1 MASVDFW
8 LLQARALGGTEV
20 DDFCRRLAAA
30 LVARGDAGAEAT
42 VLLQRLHLVVSAS
55 RKRRR
60 LPREVLDKLLAM
72 LLFPTAP
79 DSVHTL
85 CAGVLRDLGPRLAPA
100 LPHASEPVPGDNTA
114 TPPTPTASSAG
125 ATATEPPLLSLTLL
139 CDDVAALDASTL
151 TRLAPVLLAQGN
163 VNGEVQQLLGRVL
176 RLLEGRGGIPEGGSG
191 APRLLAVLARI
202 VHLYPA
208 LLTSEQC
215 DAVSRRLAQWLRYTG
230 TSQGAPSSHSSSTGF
245 FSAARGKQLAPV
257 QEVDGSPV
265 GDFFTVLCIGQHYTH
280 EQWLHLHSFSMLRLW
295 LQACLTLTPAEGR
308 VSLPGGSVSS
318 LVSGASAASAQGGAR
333 DRLAR
338 AAFEYSLRVL
348 GQAERKATKRIDA
361 ELQGAC
367 VEEALS
373 LLQLLCRLDPDL
385 VTPAFS
391 AVSRLSGSLLSSRS
405 HPRALLPAAHF
416 LLHHGETLAVD
427 ASVACRA
434 ALTRLPSERGRDPV
448 TSQLLVTF
456 CRRNAS
462 RLSDVLPRT
471 FPSLLKLVAWH
482 TVALLPDLVELMPA
496 IMGRSTALELFHS
509 LLDLPVLTA
518 ALTLRYEGGA
528 TTPSRP
534 AGELPHEATLD
545 PLTQG
550 MLRFL
555 LREESGLGDT
565 IDKLA
570 MLHGELESLRGH
582 RRVLLCARA
591 APVLLH
597 AFFCA
602 LAHRAD
608 EEELVAELFPVLLE
622 RSTQLY
628 GIAAFQADVLR
639 LLGAEVERVCSLQ
652 PSLLLAHSG
661 DVAHAVSSLSSRPDH
676 ESLLVSLVW
685 AVGEHAPGDAP
696 HTTLAA
702 YFAALE
708 TLLYEALASQPPRHP
723 PRVVAAVCSA
733 LAKLAARSQDL
744 IPRLQLGLGKV
755 CTQYGA
761 SGGRGASASARELAS
776 RAREL
781 SGLVAQPTTAQCVL
795 GGTAAMPASLL
806 HHQRDPHTVP
816 TLALAAL
823 CCDERYA

>member
-1 MASVDFW
+1 MKAEAW
-8 LLQARALGGTEV
+8 LRVPLALGGTEV

-245 FSAARGKQLAPV
+245 FSAARGK

-708 TLLYEALASQPPRHP
+708 TLLYEALA
-723 PRVVAAVCSA
+723 
-733 LAKLAARSQDL
+733 
-744 IPRLQLGLGKV
+744 LQLGLGKV

-816 TLALAAL
+816 PLALAAL